1 MIRLIEPVEFGSST
15 NALQF
20 DVLGQQWAISEYP
33 ELADSPPFTCIS
45 YAWGKQ
51 RMKSPLNPEQEM
63 SSRTIRVLEV
73 AINASRAQ
81 EDGAGVQKTAALGKS
96 SAFWM
101 DALCVPADD
110 PHRTVCLQSMGDI
123 FSSALHVVAVLGNQC
138 SAAVRNA
145 VKNEEIAPDDLLVLE
160 QEDWISRAWT
170 YQEAVNSRRLSF
182 VAEGERSGMVSGH
195 DFLNAVMIAI
205 DKYKSQNGLDDDAW
219 EKRSGRLRSLER
231 LLADYRISDYAT
243 RSAYQVMS
251 VMDERFAERP
261 EDHFY
266 AMVGSIAASER
277 VDGDEDLTPSEYF
290 MRVCER
296 KADFSFIYSTA
307 PRDDTVGRRWRPTG
321 GRFPTVLPNL
331 ITFGSS
337 ERGIAHA
344 THLSLENMY
353 RLQPGP
359 IGSAGLK
366 SVRWFARASDSCT
379 SSEDVALRTLERLRT
394 LGFGGTGEYLEFET
408 GFFFPQSASD
418 LSDGVFAVVSSDIH
432 WVTGGPGLLLR
443 TGSSGIYEFC
453 DTGAFVGKS
462 PKSGQVINVD

>member
-1 MIRLIEPVEFGSST
+1 M
-15 NALQF
+15 
-20 DVLGQQWAISEYP
+20 
-33 ELADSPPFTCIS
+33 
-45 YAWGKQ
+45 
-51 RMKSPLNPEQEM
+51 
-63 SSRTIRVLEV
+63 LET

-81 EDGAGVQKTAALGKS
+81 EDGAGEQKTATLGKS
-96 SAFWM
+96 SAFWI
-101 DALCVPADD
+101 DALCVPAND
-110 PHRTVCLQSMGDI
+110 PNRTICLQSMGEI
-123 FSSALHVVAVLGNQC
+123 FSSALQVVVVLGNQC
-138 SAAVRNA
+138 SVAVRNA
-145 VKNEEIAPDDLLVLE
+145 GKNEEIGPGDLLALE

-182 VAEGERSGMVSGH
+182 VAEGEGSEMVSGH

-307 PRDDTVGRRWRPTG
+307 PRDETVGQRWRPMD
-321 GRFPTVLPNL
+321 GRFPTVLPSL

-344 THLSLENMY
+344 THLSLESMY
-353 RLQPGP
+353 RLQAGP
-359 IGSAGLK
+359 IGSDGLK

-379 SSEDVALRTLERLRT
+379 SSEDVALRILKRLRA
-394 LGFGGTGEYLEFET
+394 LGFSGPGKYLEFET
-408 GFFFPQSASD
+408 GFFFPQSVSE
-418 LSDGVFAVVSSDIH
+418 LSKDVFAVVSSDIH

-443 TGSSGIYEFC
+443 TSSSGIHEFC
-453 DTGAFVGKS
+453 DVGAFVGKS
-462 PKSGQVINVD
+462 PKSGEEISVG